1 MMKIMAN
8 KQRGFSF
15 SGFLMIAFILVFAA
29 IGGMKVLPAYIQ
41 DHEINS
47 IFNTI
52 ARDPEMQGAKKK
64 DVLESFYKRAMMNN
78 IKVVST
84 DDIEINQEGGR
95 LSLSASYI
103 VKIPLAGNASLLLE
117 FNPSSSR

>member
-1 MMKIMAN
+1 MKIMAN